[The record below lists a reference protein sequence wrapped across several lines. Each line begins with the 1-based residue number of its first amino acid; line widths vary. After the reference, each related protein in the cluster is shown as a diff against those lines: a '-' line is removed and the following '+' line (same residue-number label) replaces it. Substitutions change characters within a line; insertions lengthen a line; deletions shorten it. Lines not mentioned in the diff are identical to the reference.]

1 MDTGEIRKCKIMR
14 FGKQDGTYHLV
25 WYRYLG
31 IHVKAWEQIQV
42 VHLHLDLLI
51 QSSCSSSSSSSCR
64 RKKNKN
70 RSALAQLRMQ
80 IRACWGYHLPV
91 HIIVSS
97 KTRISSTC
105 SRQRLAVRR
114 MSIIIIVIVVV
125 VVIIVI
131 IIIISIIIIVILKSY
146 PSLLVV
152 ADIPLPAN
160 RRLCCSSSS
169 SDALHTWSPGPCGAD
184 LDSSSTCLPAR
195 P

>member
-1 MDTGEIRKCKIMR
+1 MV
-14 FGKQDGTYHLV
+14 QV
-25 WYRYLG
+25 G

-51 QSSCSSSSSSSCR
+51 QRSSSSSSSCR
-64 RKKNKN
+64 LKKNKN

-105 SRQRLAVRR
+105 SRQRLAVRT
-114 MSIIIIVIVVV
+114 MSIIIIIIIVV
-125 VVIIVI
+125 VVIII

-152 ADIPLPAN
+152 ADIPLPAD

-169 SDALHTWSPGPCGAD
+169 SDGLHTWSPGPCGAD